1 MLQCPPLTLPQKTT
15 YTAELECGTAL
26 QEILSKLHIEREHP
40 ALPDLQ
46 VGHGQFDRDL
56 PRVSHTQTMQAND
69 HQPNDPSEP
78 TGAGENPDQ
87 NERTRSGQIVQD
99 LARVTR
105 PMAALAERRP
115 ASQAATAAMRERV
128 SALL

>member
-1 MLQCPPLTLPQKTT
+1 
-15 YTAELECGTAL
+15 
-26 QEILSKLHIEREHP
+26 
-40 ALPDLQ
+40 
-46 VGHGQFDRDL
+46 
-56 PRVSHTQTMQAND
+56 MQSND

-87 NERTRSGQIVQD
+87 KERTRAGQIVQD

-128 SALL
+128 SALLAALGDPSHPLHQRAVDDLVTIGPAAVPQLCDALSPQRPWLTAY